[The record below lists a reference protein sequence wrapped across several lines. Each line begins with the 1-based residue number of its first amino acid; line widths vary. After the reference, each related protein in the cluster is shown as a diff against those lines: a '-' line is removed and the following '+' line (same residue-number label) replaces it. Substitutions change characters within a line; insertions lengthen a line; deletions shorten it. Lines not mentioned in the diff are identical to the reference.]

1 MRTNTIFVYSN
12 LSFPGPKYFR
22 FFDKAAIIEDTND
35 SAEKQSPWRL
45 ATVTKVEEMKLVLNM
60 IPIWMATLPF
70 GVCVAQASTFFIK
83 QGVTMDRKV
92 WNFVIP
98 PASIYSLAAIGMIIS
113 VTIYEKLLVPVL
125 RRTTGNERG
134 INILQRIGI
143 GMSFSIVTMVVAA
156 LVEKKR
162 LGLVETDPV
171 KGSHSMSVFWLAP
184 QFLIIGVGDGFSIV
198 GLQEYF
204 YDQVPDSMRSLGI
217 AFYLSVIGAANFL
230 SSVVITI
237 IDHATENSTGKS
249 WFGKD
254 LNSSRLDKFYW
265 VLAAMSAVNTCVFV
279 LLARRYSYKNVQNVA
294 VADCYREGDDRD
306 NDDAASMA

>member
-1 MRTNTIFVYSN
+1 MIIS
-12 LSFPGPKYFR
+12 LCQCFR
-22 FFDKAAIIEDTND
+22 FLDRAAIIEDTNN
-35 SAEKQSPWRL
+35 SFEKQSPWRL

-60 IPIWMATLPF
+60 IPIWLATLPF
-70 GVCVAQASTFFIK
+70 GMCVAQTTTFFIK
-83 QGVTMDRKV
+83 QGITLNRKISGD
-92 WNFVIP
+92 FEIP

-113 VTIYEKLLVPVL
+113 VTFYEKLLVPVL

-134 INILQRIGI
+134 ISILQRIGI
-143 GMSFSIVTMVVAA
+143 GMLFSIVTMAVAA

-162 LGLVETDPV
+162 LRLVEADPV
-171 KGSHSMSVFWLAP
+171 KGSHSMSIFWLAP
-184 QFLIIGVGDGFSIV
+184 QFIIIGVGDGFSIV

-230 SSVVITI
+230 SSVLITI
-237 IDHATENSTGKS
+237 IDHATENTTGKS

-265 VLAAMSAVNTCVFV
+265 LLAAMSAANLCLFVF
-279 LLARRYSYKNVQNVA
+279 LARRYSYKDVQKVA
-294 VADCYREGDDRD
+294 VADCCEGDEKD
-306 NDDAASMA
+306 NGGSMA